1 MAANNYSSPAD
12 ALFQSVEQSY
22 NKSSQEVDNLLK
34 TISNSRMARAL
45 SNASRGASGV
55 NADGTPKT
63 KTALQALNDQRVGG
77 LQQAILQDP
86 EYQKYASVW
95 MDNNTPIHKRIA
107 AFNEYQ
113 QNFTINQL
121 PQIQAQLP
129 GIDVAGEIKKFLQPT
144 ERMLDKIK
152 TDVVNAQSFWGGMGR
167 GAVNAVSELGTTVH
181 NLYDLARYHLGN
193 EEAAD
198 DLRQR
203 LEQEEQEK
211 MLAAKADSYLW
222 DQYLRRQQNE
232 GPLDLMSGETGS
244 IAANLG
250 EMAGGLIPL
259 LVGGGGLGAV
269 GKKVA
274 TKAVEKGTEQF
285 VKKAVGKAGQVA
297 IENALKKG
305 APEWVVE
312 REAAN
317 AAVRAAQIAPN
328 VAKNMV
334 EKAAARGAKIG
345 GGIGAGVPFGMM
357 NENAY
362 QQALLANPNLSREDW
377 EKAAMSVPGNLIPM
391 GAGVASGFILPEAP
405 VGQIVGKP
413 IRAMMGNSAGNF
425 TKALAGEQVDRSLG
439 GILGAYTGN
448 VIGNTAMMQANNAVV
463 QGAVNAETGQ
473 PITDNMLNGTGES
486 FVNAALLGV
495 PFTALKVPG
504 MRSSTPVAPNGG
516 GKTLGGTDTSPVP
529 PTTGSPE
536 GTKTSG
542 EENKPVVQ
550 QEPTAT
556 QEQKPA
562 EDVSTQ
568 NGKIQNTQEDLQ
580 AIRTIIDN
588 AHLTD
593 SRHGN
598 EIFQY
603 VQENEFTREEAE
615 KAIAIFLDKDTPRS
629 IKKYSPHRLLEYAR
643 KKLNQEKR
651 EAEKKKAEQARL
663 DALRGKAPVTET
675 PPAEENAP
683 KVETPPVTDTSS
695 AEENAPKPGTPP
707 VTETTSADE
716 TAPKPGTP
724 PVTETT
730 PVDNTLSPTEFDK
743 VANERRTHPLP
754 KPQNDFSAVYGSRRT
769 SQSFDD
775 YQKIRNEIVGGNEE
789 FADDAGLGM
798 AMWDENPNI
807 DSIVWEDGSISTR
820 PGSDPTHWNGYDLNN
835 FPQDQLPNKNCIV
848 LGKAYSKN
856 LSEYVV
862 AFDPTTNTT
871 YMRRVKFI
879 DFRTKGGDR
888 GLEHDW
894 KTISFNINDNMS
906 PIGKLIQDIID
917 RTFDPV
923 ASTNKHRRHL
933 YDENNR
939 LLVAFN
945 PKTQHV
951 AVVGKRADGTTTS
964 FPLSESLVD
973 ALQQKEKGKY
983 LWFNPTT
990 KEIIS
995 NSFNFLNHQKEMEQ
1009 QGYFPL
1015 PWYINSCFSA
1025 EKKIGNPIDA
1035 LLVVQQAITKYRGEQ
1050 TATALKYDFVKDVF
1064 DSSQE
1069 TWKDSI
1075 AQERAGQGNGNVGFS
1090 LRTNNKGVV
1099 FVQNLHPSSGLHYLE
1114 YETPQE
1120 VRNAKPKETNAT
1132 SDTRS
1137 ISTDSESAADTSAVN
1152 KENSSSDIETP
1163 SGNNTAD
1170 ESGRNGGAELP
1181 GDGQAET
1188 SENDVATKGNN
1199 TPKAKGQ
1206 NRGNRRKSTPTNETA
1221 SDGAGKPA
1229 SPTDGS
1235 PSNDGNGTTV
1245 GGGTATVKSW
1255 IKNKGANLTQQLKD
1269 NNVLGNNGFIVA
1281 ARKAG
1286 TGEVVGVAI
1295 AEDKEGSLSN
1305 ATNLDLKYDADTGVA
1320 TFTPS
1325 GSTEPIHSFEMT
1337 QKAYDKLIK
1346 DLSNYKKKPA
1356 PVSESTTS
1364 KKGKDQTSK
1373 VKGKKK
1379 SEDQTPEVKDEEK
1392 PEKKKRSGDKK
1403 SLQKLN
1409 GGLSALQDVV
1419 VKDTK
1424 ENTTQ
1429 EKDSPVVDTTTPK
1442 DTPENTEASSSET
1455 KKNKKL
1461 QDLQKLANEQAA
1473 QQKKDEAT
1481 LTNGHTLSLEQH
1493 KEYAA
1498 DVNTYVDSVI
1508 NDRALTRAVTSIK
1521 NKTATPDTTSVK
1533 RKKYV
1538 SQTDLHS
1545 WSEKRNAEAEAELT
1559 TLLKDSRLTRV
1570 EGSDSHPVS
1579 RMAWQIGDDII
1590 AIVPNKNG
1598 TYNLTNLITG
1608 STYLHGM
1615 TPEQI
1620 IKKMR
1625 SIVGKSPEDPKMQ
1638 ALAVSLNRDGD
1649 AKRRIASREIT
1660 GEQNEDGE
1668 KKQINLLASKKYA
1681 ERHTPEQSEKNT
1693 ALKED
1698 AVAAIFTYISKDPAN
1713 PDATSIG
1720 FGQAEVVQT
1729 PYATFGRKTVRLQ
1742 KAPGDSSADQKKYMH
1757 TKTRKTIDGT
1767 AYNKLKPAQ
1776 KKEYVLVKQAD
1787 SFYYI
1792 TIQDSYEKN
1801 GVWHEGFVAVKDSA
1815 PTDTDVGEKV
1825 FTYTGEE
1832 FNGSNTVN
1840 SLAYYLKNITANA
1853 EDISA
1858 KTRYGL
1864 AMDNSVI
1871 ATIGKRVKEKYPDV
1885 HNVEVSERNGKYV
1898 VHEEGNPDGPELFSS
1913 PQEKC
1918 ARGVADILND
1928 SLNDTSLKDKIDAV
1942 LNKAPENDAMN
1953 YDGEDAEDVLL
1964 AIAAENQENNDANS
1978 GGNVSTPSVPS
1989 IQDLS
1994 DSGHVK
2000 NVESTNKTKTAFT
2013 ITMDGDTSIDVKLKA
2028 VPGDKKHFH
2037 FEYEDGKPFSS
2048 DTFTKKSE
2056 AVQAINGLVDVG
2068 KSERGVDSQA
2078 QNTTKDNLGS
2088 QTTDSSVAQE
2098 EETGAPKKKATL
2110 SKTPSKNIPLAND
2123 GDKIV
2128 GATIS
2133 SGLKDGNQIQFTL
2146 TVKDKNGN
2154 TRTASFRVEN
2164 DWSADEAAS
2173 RNLIYNDNISADDRP
2188 ELGDKYVTA
2197 AGMRAPKYVIKEV
2210 PNKDTPAITD
2220 LRPIMA
2226 GTKYEILSFVHRL
2239 EQEFSANKD
2248 RRTPA
2253 QQWKDNPG
2261 EFLVRHLTSSLIT
2274 DVEDI
2279 DHGVKFT
2286 LNTPGVGKGEIYLS
2300 VQRADNGGEDKAK
2313 TYKITINY
2321 TENTV
2326 PFNFDP
2332 RSSRSSD
2339 TAKDVSVG
2347 SISQTTTFFNTI
2359 LEPFGKAKGSRYEG
2373 TEDAISTNRA
2383 NQVLHLDFT
2392 VGETG
2397 ESTVGDVLDVSTDNT
2412 APRYSEGARL
2422 THWHE
2427 NLIEQDAV
2435 VQYLLE
2441 NPEDKKYLERV
2452 VSRLKDKDNNKF
2464 DKDVKTW
2471 NKPAIL
2477 ARLVDTLLD
2486 PEEIEVL
2493 KKQLSKNG
2501 MSDDN
2506 ITKAFSSYSKNAT
2519 GSEYSERIDS
2529 LLLNNEYRDSIL
2541 STLNEIISNGKKY
2554 KTIDAIKNARLGRD
2568 LAFGLEMSEALK
2580 QVGIDIKKRWKFVQ
2594 SAYDAFE
2601 DPYQNHSSEILYSR
2615 SSEKGTSISIPEG
2628 AAEEVRKEYPNG
2640 VPLPLILK
2648 YVQKFL
2654 DAIHWATVKLFG
2666 AGTNN
2671 GSRLKI
2677 KIFANQEEVAGFL
2690 GDGTRFENVMGF
2702 WDEESNLVGIIAS
2715 NCHSVAQVLGT
2726 LAHEIV
2732 VHAGLSKL
2740 FPDPRI
2746 RQQVLLTAYKLWSPE
2761 DKALFETWCKEA
2773 HNPYYKDLAAK
2784 LESPIPADRDSAMA
2798 ELLNEFLANTYAN
2811 ERVPSFYPKTEAK
2824 THNVLYQAAARLL
2837 AHVRSRIV
2845 EIFNRVLR
2853 RVLNLSEDGEA
2864 SSYNEFDISSIDG
2877 FLNALDK
2884 FAFEGEGWAKD
2895 AFVKN
2900 VLQRLGNSK
2909 ELGDLANIARK
2920 QDKFTNALTKELQI
2934 DPLDITHIVNALT
2947 GDYGRTLSVLQH
2959 ITDPYVP
2966 HISEETE
2973 AIVLKNALES
2983 MNTDSH
2989 VDLVEK
2995 ELSDLVEIHRDLQP
3009 WVPKMLIRALSV
3021 FNPALDDIYKIQDWL
3036 QQNKARLAADLL
3048 ECMYEA
3054 YKPEEIAKV
3063 QQIFRLNPDQKFL
3076 ATDILNFLTAV
3087 QEDSNMFF
3095 KPPTMLEI
3103 ADEMNLLRRNEIDTS
3118 LHNKY
3123 SARLEYL
3130 STQQEPPARHI
3141 MYSRV
3146 SSTDKT
3152 VQSLGAALTDKE
3164 TEKMSA
3170 TTRRLLNG
3178 EAAKPSTWWLSFTT
3192 WVNNTFKDSHAY
3204 VNQFFL
3210 THFPE
3215 STRSALR
3222 NKFVSALNLMP
3233 ARIMGARNELSAP
3246 LLQIKDSVKPIAIR
3260 LGKDVDTVL
3269 KHLGE
3274 FALARHTAEANAY
3287 LLENYRAEI
3296 ADIQKQL
3303 QDANVDPADPSTY
3316 LGNRKHSKLVSELAA
3331 LQYKEDLLSRN
3342 LNTLRTADSSTRLK
3356 KMATGTGMT
3365 NAEAE
3370 RLMRELEAL
3379 GYTREEMEA
3388 FSDKLSSFFNDTV
3401 VDFARRNGIID
3412 KDTVLP
3418 NFKHYVP
3425 ATGIGENTFFAL
3437 NDASTP
3443 LFNAGKLHS
3452 RKGRITQAED
3462 SWSAAVSAVN
3472 RLAKQA
3478 GSEDFGQL
3486 LLSAFYAERKAYGK
3500 DDPRSGLIITRYEN
3514 KMGEILSGSSIDKSN
3529 AIDFLKKGGFVVTD
3543 HKTGARYIIRFK
3555 EDWVDPLTGRTGE
3568 ELNRSLTANPQM
3580 DNAFGK
3586 AMIGATGKFGQLLTR
3601 FKPLFAIANMTR
3613 DTFERSFA
3621 MASDSYALSQTGQ
3634 YLNGPMLALGF
3645 LRNMVSGRGFRMWW
3659 NAYTGRAPNSIESQ
3673 YYTEWK
3679 NLGGK
3684 QDLSSYGIFQQ
3695 PDALT
3700 TGGTTPK
3707 MVQSLLLKVNK
3718 QCPEL
3723 YKILRGTAPDTAAKV
3738 LHTLDMWNDFF
3749 NSAPGFVHY
3758 VTLRESGVAPKA
3770 AANAALEFMNLN
3782 QTGTA
3787 TPVLRCLYPFVKPTV
3802 QGAANLMRNLGL
3814 TYDPRGF
3821 WHPARLKSY
3830 GYILGMFAAGT
3841 VIKGLIDDSFGTDEN
3856 GNKKIDAMSLDNL
3869 ASFIPI
3875 PIGDNN
3881 YFRLNIGF
3889 GMPQVVM
3896 TTLYGIDRVERGL
3909 MTPGDLAA
3917 RLLLTSVKNV
3927 APGNWPSFNPS
3938 DNPVAFFTQ
3947 TIAPTFMRPFIE
3959 TATNTTYT
3967 GNTLVYPSADRGVSK
3982 AYNGGAR
3989 AMKVYHNLA
3998 KTIFDYTGLDLAP
4011 EQVQNIVSNLIV
4023 GPFGMFR
4030 SLWENNDPGKTSTDM
4045 YKDTHLDPILYAI
4058 GASMHIGKMPNDAMQ
4073 LFYLQNDRYN
4083 KLLREKHIDL
4093 SNHPSG
4099 LTGEKLTNWQREM
4112 LEDTGLDDKDI
4123 SNILILSAARRA
4135 MSGKTREINKLL
4147 RGGIDN
4153 KEDNDKLIELFNQLD
4168 EFRQS
4173 VYVSTLE
4180 ALE

>member
-45 SNASRGASGV
+45 SNASRGTSGV
-55 NADGTPKT
+55 NVDGTPKT

-144 ERMLDKIK
+144 ERMLNKIK

-167 GAVNAVSELGTTVH
+167 GAVNAVSELGTTAL

-211 MLAAKADSYLW
+211 MMAAKADPYLW

-232 GPLDLMSGETGS
+232 GTLDLMSGETGS
-244 IAANLG
+244 ILANVG

-259 LVGGGGLGAV
+259 LVGGVGVGAV

-285 VKKAVGKAGQVA
+285 VNKAVGRARQVA
-297 IENALKKG
+297 VEKAVAKG

-317 AAVRAAQIAPN
+317 AAARAAQIAPN
-328 VAKNMV
+328 VAKNIA

-504 MRSSTPVAPNGG
+504 MRSSTPVAPNRGE
-516 GKTLGGTDTSPVP
+516 KTLGGTDTPSVP
-529 PTTGSPE
+529 PTTGSSE
-536 GTKTSG
+536 GTKAPG

-550 QEPTAT
+550 QEPPAT

-562 EDVSTQ
+562 E
-568 NGKIQNTQEDLQ
+568 E
-580 AIRTIIDN
+580 N
-588 AHLTD
+588 A
-593 SRHGN
+593 SK
-598 EIFQY
+598 
-603 VQENEFTREEAE
+603 VEAPPVT
-615 KAIAIFLDKDTPRS
+615 DTP
-629 IKKYSPHRLLEYAR
+629 P
-643 KKLNQEKR
+643 
-651 EAEKKKAEQARL
+651 
-663 DALRGKAPVTET
+663 T
-675 PPAEENAP
+675 EENAS
-683 KVETPPVTDTSS
+683 KVETPPVTDTPPT
-695 AEENAPKPGTPP
+695 EENASKVETPP
-707 VTETTSADE
+707 VTD
-716 TAPKPGTP
+716 TP
-724 PVTETT
+724 PTEENASKVEAS
-730 PVDNTLSPTEFDK
+730 PAYNTLSPTEFDK
-743 VANERRTHPLP
+743 VVAERRANPLP
-754 KPQNDFSAVYGSRRT
+754 KPDNDISGAYTSRRT

-775 YQKIRNEIVGGNEE
+775 YQKIRNEILGSNTDEK
-789 FADDAGLGM
+789 ADGLGM
-798 AMWDENPNI
+798 HLWDQHPNI
-807 DSIVWEDGSISTR
+807 DTVVWEDGSILTR

-871 YMRRVKFI
+871 YFRRVKFF
-879 DFRTKGGDR
+879 DFRTQGRDR
-888 GLEHDW
+888 GLEDDW
-894 KTISFNINDNMS
+894 AAISFNDKRS
-906 PIGKLIQDIID
+906 VVGHVIQDLID
-917 RTFDPV
+917 LTFAPISDAHEKV
-923 ASTNKHRRHL
+923 RHL
-933 YDENNR
+933 FDVEHR
-939 LLVAFN
+939 LTIVFS
-945 PKTQHV
+945 PKTQTV
-951 AVVGKRADGTTTS
+951 VVVGKRADGTLTS
-964 FPLSESLVD
+964 VPLTESLMD
-973 ALQQKEKGKY
+973 ALQPQGHGKY
-983 LWFNPTT
+983 LWYNPSK
-990 KEIIS
+990 KEIIQ
-995 NSFNFLNHQKEMEQ
+995 NDRGATNYKEMES
-1009 QGYFPL
+1009 QGYIFL
-1015 PWYINSCFSA
+1015 SGYIRDCFRA
-1025 EKKIGNPIDA
+1025 EKKNGNPIDA
-1035 LLVVQQAITKYRGEQ
+1035 LIAVQRAISKFRGEQ
-1050 TATALKYDFVKDVF
+1050 TGKKLKYDFMKDFF

-1069 TWKDSI
+1069 TWKESLSK
-1075 AQERAGQGNGNVGFS
+1075 EGTGHQGIGNVGS
-1090 LRTNNKGVV
+1090 YLSTTKKGDV
-1099 FVQNLHPSSGLHYLE
+1099 FVKNTHPSSGLHYID

-1132 SDTRS
+1132 SDTGS
-1137 ISTDSESAADTSAVN
+1137 ISTDSKPTAGTPPVDEAN
-1152 KENSSSDIETP
+1152 P
-1163 SGNNTAD
+1163 SGNTETLSGNYAAD
-1170 ESGRNGGAELP
+1170 AGGGLSGAELP
-1181 GDGQAET
+1181 SDGQVKT

-1199 TPKAKGQ
+1199 PPKAKGQ
-1206 NRGNRRKSTPTNETA
+1206 NRGNSRKSTPA
-1221 SDGAGKPA
+1221 SKATDTVTGEPA
-1229 SPTDGS
+1229 SPTDRSTGD
-1235 PSNDGNGTTV
+1235 DGDGASV
-1245 GGGTATVKSW
+1245 GGGTTTVKSW
-1255 IKNKGANLTQQLKD
+1255 IKSKGANLTQQLKD
-1269 NNVLGNNGFIVA
+1269 NNVLGNNEFIISA
-1281 ARKAG
+1281 LKGG
-1286 TGEVVGVAI
+1286 TGEVRGVAI
-1295 AEDKEGSLSN
+1295 AENKEGQLSN
-1305 ATNLDLKYDADTGVA
+1305 ATNLDLKYDADTGVV

-1325 GSTEPIHSFEMT
+1325 GSTEPIHSFKMT

-1346 DLSNYKKKPA
+1346 DLSNYKKKPVS
-1356 PVSESTTS
+1356 VSESTTS
-1364 KKGKDQTSK
+1364 KKSKDQIPEA
-1373 VKGKKK
+1373 KGKKK
-1379 SEDQTPEVKDEEK
+1379 PEDQTPEAKGKKKPEDQTPEVKDDEKPEDQTPEAKDEKK
-1392 PEKKKRSGDKK
+1392 PEKKKRSADKK

-1409 GGLSALQDVV
+1409 GGLSALQNVV

-1429 EKDSPVVDTTTPK
+1429 EKVSPAVDTTTPK
-1442 DTPENTEASSSET
+1442 NTPEDTEASSSET

-1461 QDLQKLANEQAA
+1461 QDLQKLANEQAK

-1508 NDRALTRAVTSIK
+1508 NDRALTRTVTSIK
-1521 NKTATPDTTSVK
+1521 NKTATTDTTSVK

-1545 WSEKRNAEAEAELT
+1545 WSEKRNAEAEAELA

-1625 SIVGKSPEDPKMQ
+1625 SIIGKSPEDPKMQ

-1649 AKRRIASREIT
+1649 AKRRIALRET
-1660 GEQNEDGE
+1660 AGEQNEDGE
-1668 KKQINLLASKKYA
+1668 KKQINLLASKRYA
-1681 ERHTPEQSEKNT
+1681 QNHTPEQSEKNT

-1720 FGQAEVVQT
+1720 FGQAKVEQT

-1767 AYNKLKPAQ
+1767 AYNKLKSTK
-1776 KKEYVLVKQAD
+1776 KKEYILVKQAD

-1840 SLAYYLKNITANA
+1840 SLAYYLENITANA

-1871 ATIGKRVKEKYPDV
+1871 DTIGKRVKEKYPDV

-1942 LNKAPENDAMN
+1942 LNKAPEDDAMN
-1953 YDGEDAEDVLL
+1953 YDGENAEDDLL
-1964 AIAAENQENNDANS
+1964 AIAAEMRETNGDKPDDN
-1978 GGNVSTPSVPS
+1978 GSTQPVPS

-1994 DSGHVK
+1994 DSGRVD
-2000 NVESTNKTKTAFT
+2000 NVESTNKTKSAFT
-2013 ITMDGDTSIDVKLKA
+2013 ITLDNGSTIYVKLKA

-2056 AVQAINGLVDVG
+2056 AVQALNGLVDVG
-2068 KSERGVDSQA
+2068 KSERGVDSQE
-2078 QNTTKDNLGS
+2078 QNTTNKTGETKDNLVS
-2088 QTTDSSVAQE
+2088 QTADSSVAQE
-2098 EETGAPKKKATL
+2098 ETDAPKKKAIL

-2133 SGLKDGNQIQFTL
+2133 HGLKDGNQIQFTL

-2164 DWSADEAAS
+2164 DWSADEEAVRS
-2173 RNLIYNDNISADDRP
+2173 IIYADDISADDIP
-2188 ELGDKYVTA
+2188 GMGDKYVTA
-2197 AGMRAPKYVIKEV
+2197 SGMRAPRYIIKEV
-2210 PNKDTPAITD
+2210 LNKDTPAITN
-2220 LRPIMA
+2220 LRPIVS

-2286 LNTPGVGKGEIYLS
+2286 LNTPGVGKGEIYLW
-2300 VQRADNGGEDKAK
+2300 VQRADNGGEGTEKK
-2313 TYKITINY
+2313 FKITIND

-2332 RSSRSSD
+2332 RSSRTSD
-2339 TAKDVSVG
+2339 TTKDATVG
-2347 SISQTTTFFNTI
+2347 SIAQTTTFFNTI
-2359 LEPFGKAKGSRYEG
+2359 LEPFNLAKGSRYEG
-2373 TEDAISTNRA
+2373 TEDAMSANRV
-2383 NQVLHLDFT
+2383 NQQIHLDT
-2392 VGETG
+2392 NIGETG
-2397 ESTVGDVLDVSTDNT
+2397 ESTVGDVFDTSTDST
-2412 APRYSEGARL
+2412 APRYSEGVRL
-2422 THWHE
+2422 TRWYE
-2427 NLIEQDAV
+2427 NLIEREAV
-2435 VQYLLE
+2435 EKYLLE
-2441 NPEDKKYLERV
+2441 NPQDAQYLGRV

-2464 DKDVKTW
+2464 DTDVKAG

-2486 PEEIEVL
+2486 PEEIEAL
-2493 KKQLSKNG
+2493 KNQLVKNG
-2501 MSDDN
+2501 MSNED
-2506 ITKAFSSYSKNAT
+2506 ITRAFSSYSKNAT
-2519 GSEYSERIDS
+2519 GREYNEQIDS
-2529 LLLNNEYRDSIL
+2529 LLLNNKYRDSIL
-2541 STLNEIISNGKKY
+2541 STLDEIIRTDQKHKS
-2554 KTIDAIKNARLGRD
+2554 IDAIKNARLGRD
-2568 LAFGLEMSEALK
+2568 LLFGLEISKALN
-2580 QVGIDIKKRWKFVQ
+2580 QVGIDIKKRWEFVR

-2601 DPYQNHSSEILYSR
+2601 DQYQNHSSEILYSR
-2615 SSEKGTSISIPEG
+2615 SSEKGSAISIPEG
-2628 AAEEVRKEYPNG
+2628 VAEEARKEYPNG

-2648 YVQKFL
+2648 YVQKFI

-2666 AGTNN
+2666 AGTDN

-2677 KIFANQEEVAGFL
+2677 KIFANQEEAAAFL
-2690 GDGTRFENVMGF
+2690 GNGDRFENVMGF
-2702 WDEESNLVGIIAS
+2702 WDEQNNLVGIIAS

-2761 DKALFETWCKEA
+2761 DKALFKTWCEENN
-2773 HNPYYKDLAAK
+2773 NPYYRDFVAQ
-2784 LESPIPADRDSAMA
+2784 LESPIPAERDYAMA

-2811 ERVPSFYPKTEAK
+2811 ERTSTYFPKTEAK
-2824 THNVLYQAAARLL
+2824 THNVLYQAAARLF

-2845 EIFNRVLR
+2845 DIFNRVLR
-2853 RVLNLSEDGEA
+2853 RVFNLSEDGES

-2877 FLNALDK
+2877 FLDALDK

-2895 AFVKN
+2895 EFVKN
-2900 VLQRLGNSK
+2900 VLQRMGNRK

-2920 QDKFTNALTKELQI
+2920 QDKFTNALTKGLKV
-2934 DPLDITHIVNALT
+2934 DSLDIAHIINALT

-2973 AIVLKNALES
+2973 ANVLKTALES
-2983 MNTDSH
+2983 MDTDRR
-2989 VDLVEK
+2989 VKLVEK
-2995 ELSDLVEIHRDLQP
+2995 ELSDLVEIYADIQP
-3009 WVPKMLIRALSV
+3009 WVPRILIKALKV
-3021 FNPALDDIYKIQDWL
+3021 VNPALDNITDIQDWL
-3036 QQNKARLAADLL
+3036 QQNKVRLAADLL
-3048 ECMYEA
+3048 DSAYKA

-3063 QQIFRLNPDQKFL
+3063 QQIFLLDPDQKFL
-3076 ATDILNFLTAV
+3076 ATDILNFLTAA
-3087 QEDSNMFF
+3087 QADNMVFS
-3095 KPPTMLEI
+3095 PMTMLDI
-3103 ADEMNLLRRNEIDTS
+3103 ADEMHLFRRNEIDTN

-3130 STQQEPPARHI
+3130 STQQETPARHI

-3164 TEKMSA
+3164 TENMSA

-3233 ARIMGARNELSAP
+3233 ARILGARNELSAP
-3246 LLQIKDSVKPIAIR
+3246 LLQIKDSVRPIAIR
-3260 LGKDVDTVL
+3260 LGRDVDTVL

-3316 LGNRKHSKLVSELAA
+3316 LGNRKHSKLVSELAS

-3342 LNTLRTADSSTRLK
+3342 LNTLRTTDSSTRLK

-3529 AIDFLKKGGFVVTD
+3529 AIDFLKKGGFIVTD

-3586 AMIGATGKFGQLLTR
+3586 AMIGATGAFGQLLTR

-3645 LRNMVSGRGFRMWW
+3645 LRNMLSGRGFRMWW
-3659 NAYTGRAPNSIESQ
+3659 NAYTGRAPNSKESQ

-3758 VTLRESGVAPKA
+3758 VTLRESGVAPRA

-3802 QGAANLMRNLGL
+3802 QGAANLMRDLGL

-3856 GNKKIDAMSLDNL
+3856 GNKKIDAMSMDNL

-3896 TTLYGIDRVERGL
+3896 TALYGIDRVERGL

-4023 GPFGMFR
+4023 GPFGILR